1 MNENSG
7 MSVADVAALS
17 NGGFGGGFEGMIWLF
32 AIIALMG
39 GGFGGLGGF
48 GNNGAALMGMATQND
63 VQRGFDNQNLQAQ
76 TRDILSAVTS
86 GTAQSVAASNQVF
99 HDVLNVVQDKYSEIQ
114 RDIAGVAV
122 QQAQTIA
129 NQNEC
134 CCSTKMMLADTGA
147 SLSAQIARNNYD
159 AAMRDAATNANFT
172 AQIQGVKDEIA
183 QNKIEALQAQVAQL
197 QLAQA
202 TAGVLKFPS
211 SWSYGAG
218 PFPPIFGCCGN
229 NNI

>member
-1 MNENSG
+1 MNEGTG

-17 NGGFGGGFEGMIWLF
+17 NGGLGGCNGLEGLIYL
-32 AIIALMG
+32 AVIMG
-39 GGFGGLGGF
+39 IFNGGF
-48 GNNGAALMGMATQND
+48 GNGFSGNGNSNAIQND
-63 VQRGFDNQNLQAQ
+63 INRGFDNQNLQAQ
-76 TRDILSAVTS
+76 TRDILSAVTN

-172 AQIQGVKDEIA
+172 AQIQSVKDAIA
-183 QNKIEALQAQVAQL
+183 QDKIEALQAQVAQL

-202 TAGVLKFPS
+202 TAGVLKFPNQ
-211 SWSYGAG
+211 WTYGAG
-218 PFPPIFGCCGN
+218 FFPPVYGGCCGN
-229 NNI
+229 GNI